1 MIENGFEKTLEVKYS
16 DMEHDLTLK
25 PYALLN
31 FLQDLASE
39 NAEMMGFG
47 YSSMYHRNLGWF
59 LIKYR
64 MEFYDYPIGCY
75 KIRLKTQSRGYNR
88 LFAYRDFE
96 IYDGEKLLGRVASMW
111 SVVDLNTKTL
121 IPIAQAFAENSAM
134 PLFSKKEDD
143 LAFGKIEALKNSDYH
158 GDFKVRYND
167 LDVNGHTNNGNYI
180 IWALEPL
187 SYGFRKQHK
196 LEVLDIVFKKE
207 IKYGERLVSML
218 QFTDKHQT
226 THVLKNKQTEED
238 VCLMNCQW
246 TNI

>member
-187 SYGFRKQHK
+187 DFQFREKNK
-196 LEVLDIVFKKE
+196 IKTIDMVYKKE
-207 IKYGERLVSML
+207 SKFGEDIFCDVE
-218 QFTDKHQT
+218 FINET
-226 THVLKNKQTEED
+226 TSVHYIKNKNNED
-238 VCLMNCQW
+238 LCMIKCEW
-246 TNI
+246 EAK